1 LAYLYPEPF
10 YNFQGLR
17 QFKQKFD
24 PQWRPKYLVC
34 PGGLLVPRV
43 LANVA
48 SLVSGGLR
56 GVVAK

>member
-1 LAYLYPEPF
+1 
-10 YNFQGLR
+10 LR

-24 PQWRPKYLVC
+24 PEWRPKYLVC
-34 PGGLLVPRV
+34 PGGLVVPRV

-56 GVVAK
+56 GVVSK